1 MRNNPL
7 AKSDISKDELGS
19 HPQPQLSTNLQK
31 HKVAPWRAR
40 EGSVVFNH
48 VDAVLLLT
56 SAKRIHT
63 EPKAH
68 RLLGYGFATYGRGRY
83 GRPHHQT
90 WYGRCAKVRPV
101 RQNIPMTTRTSDT
114 AAKKGTR
121 KPS

>member
-19 HPQPQLSTNLQK
+19 HPQPQLSTNLWK

-40 EGSVVFNH
+40 EGNVVFNH

-56 SAKRIHT
+56 STKRIHT
-63 EPKAH
+63 KPKAH

-90 WYGRCAKVRPV
+90 WYGSP
-101 RQNIPMTTRTSDT
+101 DLET
-114 AAKKGTR
+114 AAGAQRSDLYAKHPHHHSDIR
-121 KPS
+121 HSS